1 MNRKTGLLLAS
12 AATMALAL
20 GVSMVSAQPGGGG
33 PYGGGWYGCHGMRGP
48 GMMGPGMMGP
58 GMHGDNQYRTN
69 PSVADVTADLE
80 RWLAWMGNSR
90 LKLGSVKE
98 RDANT
103 IVVDIVTLD
112 GSLVQ
117 RFEVDRNTGV
127 YRSV

>member
-1 MNRKTGLLLAS
+1 
-12 AATMALAL
+12 
-20 GVSMVSAQPGGGG
+20 
-33 PYGGGWYGCHGMRGP
+33 
-48 GMMGPGMMGP
+48 MMGPGMMGP

>member
-1 MNRKTGLLLAS
+1 MGKT
-12 AATMALAL
+12 
-20 GVSMVSAQPGGGG
+20 
-33 PYGGGWYGCHGMRGP
+33 
-48 GMMGPGMMGP
+48 
-58 GMHGDNQYRTN
+58 
-69 PSVADVTADLE
+69 
-80 RWLAWMGNSR
+80 R